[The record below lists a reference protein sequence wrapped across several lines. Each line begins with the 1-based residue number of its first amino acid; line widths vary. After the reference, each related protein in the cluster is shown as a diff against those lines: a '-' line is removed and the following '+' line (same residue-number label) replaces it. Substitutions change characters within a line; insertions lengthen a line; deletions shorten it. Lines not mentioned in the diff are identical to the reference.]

1 MSLIASIETGGTKAF
16 AAVAERE
23 NPHALIETCRITTTD
38 DPDRTLGALA
48 DFLGEHHRYR
58 RIEAIGVASF
68 GPLET
73 DPASPKY
80 GWITTTPKPG
90 WRDTDLNR
98 AFAALDDVPVA
109 FVTDVTGSL
118 LGERW
123 QGAAVGLD
131 NLAYATI
138 GTGIGVGVMVQGQ
151 LVTGHSTPELG
162 HFLVRRHPADDYIG
176 ICPFHADCLEGL
188 ASGPAVLQRWGR
200 PAASPDEL
208 DILSHYIAQLA
219 VVTTLSV
226 APQRIVIGGGVMK
239 TEGLWPAVREQAA
252 LLTNGYLGTDHP
264 LQNPESDFVVPPD
277 LGDWAGIHGGLE
289 LALGLL

>member
-1 MSLIASIETGGTKAF
+1 MSLIASIETGGTKVF

-23 NPHALIETCRITTTD
+23 NPHTLIETCRITTTD

-48 DFLGEHHRYR
+48 DFLAEHHRFS

-73 DPASPKY
+73 DPASAQY

-90 WRDTDLNR
+90 WRNTDLNR
-98 AFAALDDVPVA
+98 AFARLDDVPVA

-123 QGAAVGLD
+123 NGAAVGLD

-138 GTGIGVGVMVQGQ
+138 GTGIGVGVMVHGR
-151 LVTGHSTPELG
+151 LVTGHGTPELG
-162 HFLVRRHPADDYIG
+162 HFLVRRHPADDYLG
-176 ICPFHADCLEGL
+176 TCPFHADCAEGL

-200 PAASPDEL
+200 TAAHPEEI
-208 DILSHYIAQLA
+208 DILAHYIAQL
-219 VVTTLSV
+219 VLVTTLSV
-226 APQRIVIGGGVMK
+226 APQKIVLGGGVMK
-239 TEGLWPAVREQAA
+239 TEGLLAAVRAQAA
-252 LLTNGYLGTDHP
+252 VLTNGYLGVDHP
-264 LQNPESDFVVPPD
+264 LQNPGANFIVAPG
-277 LGDWAGIHGGLE
+277 LGDLAGIHGGLE